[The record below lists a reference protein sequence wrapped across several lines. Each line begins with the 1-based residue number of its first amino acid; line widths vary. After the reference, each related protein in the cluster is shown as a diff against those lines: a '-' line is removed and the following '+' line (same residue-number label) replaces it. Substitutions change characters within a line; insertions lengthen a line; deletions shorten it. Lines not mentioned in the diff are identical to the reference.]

1 MSGQPV
7 YQPAGQPISPSELPQ
22 GRKYIGPYWGIV
34 EATTDPLLLGRCRI
48 RVHTVYGDENQTPC
62 NALPWAAPCFPAFFF
77 NPPQVGDAV
86 WVQFQEGDARYPVY
100 IGWMPTIPDDAQ
112 VRQRHPRKIPLQ
124 YDGDIEDG
132 HPYDKLSPRM
142 NDTEDRPFA
151 GEEPPGSNIEMYS
164 TPGGIPETFPEVRN
178 GRSWDP
184 NISLS

>member
-86 WVQFQEGDARYPVY
+86 WVQFQEGDARSASADEALAAYKTAS
-100 IGWMPTIPDDAQ
+100 GAANELSDA
-112 VRQRHPRKIPLQ
+112 K
-124 YDGDIEDG
+124 
-132 HPYDKLSPRM
+132 
-142 NDTEDRPFA
+142 
-151 GEEPPGSNIEMYS
+151 
-164 TPGGIPETFPEVRN
+164 
-178 GRSWDP
+178 
-184 NISLS
+184 SLVCFHW